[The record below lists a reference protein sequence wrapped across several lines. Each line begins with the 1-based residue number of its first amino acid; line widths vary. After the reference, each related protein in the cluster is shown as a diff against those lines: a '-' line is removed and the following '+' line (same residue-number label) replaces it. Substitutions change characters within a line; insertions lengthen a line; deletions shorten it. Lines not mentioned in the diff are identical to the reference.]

1 MFKKWLKRVFL
12 IILLCPI
19 LFWAASCARC
29 EILTLLH
36 GQEFKDAYKDDTI
49 LGEQSYWKVL
59 DYSPAYARVYY
70 VGVNR
75 AGGVIL
81 GFTRQGDHWVFA
93 KWEETVWSKTGSASE
108 IMWPY
113 IR

>member
-1 MFKKWLKRVFL
+1 MLKLWLKRVL
-12 IILLCPI
+12 LILLLCLI

-36 GQEFKDAYKDDTI
+36 GQEFKDAYKEDTM
-49 LGEQSYWKVL
+49 LREQNNWKVL

-70 VGVNR
+70 VDEY
-75 AGGVIL
+75 GGVIL
-81 GFTRQGDHWVFA
+81 GFTRQGDQWIFA

-108 IMWPY
+108 FMWPY

>member
-1 MFKKWLKRVFL
+1 MSKKWLKRAFL
-12 IILLCPI
+12 IILLCLL

-36 GQEFKDAYKDDTI
+36 RQEFKDAYKDHTM
-49 LGEQSYWKVL
+49 LREQNHWKVP
-59 DYSPAYARVYY
+59 DYSPTYARVYY
-70 VGVNR
+70 VDE

-81 GFTRQGDHWVFA
+81 GFGRQDDHWVFA